1 LTRVR
6 FVKIKLTEDWL
17 LSNRTMSLLEEKFM
31 AVTPNNNG
39 ISRRSGLA
47 FAISAIFAGGN
58 VSAQESIDEIIV
70 KGQGGVGSIRLG
82 VRNDAGSRL
91 GLSALDTPASV
102 GIITREEIATK
113 GDYGALDTVTRAVG
127 VSASASPGNGGT
139 SISSRG
145 FNGHNSTVYTYDG
158 TRMYITAG
166 TVTFPAD
173 TWTLERVEVLRGAGS
188 VINGVGALGSTIN
201 YVPKKPKLGDSDFQA
216 VVAGGSFGMNRVAL
230 GGGAQIS
237 ESVAFRL
244 DASRQEEDGFVDR
257 AAGKR
262 EVIAGS
268 LLLKPNED
276 LSVRLSV
283 DYADVD
289 AAPYWGTPLID
300 GEASSSL
307 RENNYNFADAKVKY
321 EDIWSRVS
329 VEWRL
334 SDNVTFRN
342 DSYLLDAQREW
353 QNLEE
358 YSFNQD
364 TGLIDRAFYLGII
377 HDQEQ
382 LGSRFDF
389 LIDSELAGLDNKI
402 SIGAE
407 INQIDMNYLN
417 NFSTGGFGIGDSV
430 PVFGFE
436 PGLRPEAA
444 TPTILDYQTDT
455 RQMAIFID
463 DTLQITDKLSV
474 VLGGRFDDIDF
485 DRFDLAVGGNPSAA
499 FDTKFSEFTWRA
511 GVVYQP
517 TEQLSLYAQTSTA
530 VDPVTSPISIN
541 AGNADFDLATGRQY
555 EIGVK
560 QQFLNGNGEYTLAYF
575 DIEKNDIITRL
586 PASVIDEQ
594 IGQQSSNGVEF
605 TLRVNPVDSLSVDFN
620 VSSINAEFDEFFSR
634 GVSLAGN
641 TPRNVPENT
650 ANLWLNWS
658 PINNVQ
664 IGGGFRRVDSRFAN
678 DQNTEEMPSYTV
690 FDASVNWMATE
701 NLTVTGRVR
710 NLTNEEDFVLAPY
723 VLNQWIFGDPRAFEL
738 SLRYRM

>member
-1 LTRVR
+1 
-6 FVKIKLTEDWL
+6 
-17 LSNRTMSLLEEKFM
+17 MSLLEEKFM

-39 ISRRSGLA
+39 ISRRSALA
-47 FAISAIFAGGN
+47 FAISAIVTGGN

-158 TRMYITAG
+158 TRLYITAG

-268 LLLKPNED
+268 LLFQPNED

-289 AAPYWGTPLID
+289 AAPYWGTPLIG

-321 EDIWSRVS
+321 EDIWSRVY

-342 DSYLLDAQREW
+342 DTYLLDAQREW

-358 YSFNQD
+358 YSFNKD

-389 LIDSELAGLDNKI
+389 LIDSELAGMENKI
-402 SIGAE
+402 SIGAD

-444 TPTILDYQTDT
+444 TPTIFDYQTDT

-463 DTLQITDKLSV
+463 DTLQITDQLSV
-474 VLGGRFDDIDF
+474 VLGARFDDIDF
-485 DRFDLAVGGNPSAA
+485 DRFDLAIGGNPAAA
-499 FDTKFSEFTWRA
+499 FDAQFSEFTWRA
-511 GVVYQP
+511 GLVYQP

-530 VDPVTSPISIN
+530 ADPVTSPISISASN
-541 AGNADFDLATGRQY
+541 ANFDLATGRQY

-586 PASVIDEQ
+586 PASAVDEQ

-605 TLRVNPVDSLSVDFN
+605 TLRVNPIDTLSVDFN
-620 VSSINAEFDEFFSR
+620 VSSMNAEFDEFFSR
-634 GVSLAGN
+634 GGSLAGN

-664 IGGGFRRVDSRFAN
+664 IGGGFRYVDSRFAN
-678 DQNTEEMPSYTV
+678 DQNTEEMPSYAV
-690 FDASVNWMATE
+690 FDASVNWMATG

-723 VLNQWIFGDPRAFEL
+723 VPNQWIFGDPRAFEL

>member
-1 LTRVR
+1 MTNPNSISKRCA
-6 FVKIKLTEDWL
+6 
-17 LSNRTMSLLEEKFM
+17 LS
-31 AVTPNNNG
+31 
-39 ISRRSGLA
+39 I
-47 FAISAIFAGGN
+47 AISTLVAGGSL
-58 VSAQESIDEIIV
+58 SAQESVEEIVV

-82 VRNDAGSRL
+82 IRNDAGSRL

-113 GDYGALDTVTRAVG
+113 GDYGALDAVTRTAG

-145 FNGHNSTVYTYDG
+145 FNGHNSTIYTYDG
-158 TRMYITAG
+158 TRLYITAG

-201 YVPKKPKLGDSDFQA
+201 YVPKKPRLGDSDFQA

-237 ESVAFRL
+237 DSVAFRL

-257 AAGKR
+257 AAEKR

-268 LLLKPNED
+268 LLFQPAED

-283 DYADVD
+283 DYADVA
-289 AAPYWGTPLID
+289 AAPYWGTPLIN
-300 GEASSSL
+300 GEASNSH
-307 RENNYNFADAKVKY
+307 RQNNYNFEDGKVNY
-321 EDIWSRVS
+321 EDIWSRVH
-329 VEWRL
+329 VEWNL
-334 SDNVTFRN
+334 SDSVTFRN
-342 DSYLLDAQREW
+342 DTYLIKADREW

-358 YSFNQD
+358 YSFNQ
-364 TGLIDRAFYLGII
+364 TTQLIDRAFYLGIVQE
-377 HDQEQ
+377 QEQ

-389 LIDSELAGLDNKI
+389 LIESELGGMSNKL

-407 INQIDMNYLN
+407 INEIDLDYSN
-417 NFSTGGFGIGDSV
+417 NFSTGGFGVSDSV
-430 PVFGFE
+430 PVFGFN

-444 TPTILDYQTDT
+444 IPTILDYQTDT
-455 RQMAIFID
+455 QQVAIFID
-463 DTLQITDKLSV
+463 DTLEISEQLSV
-474 VLGGRFDDIDF
+474 VFGARFDDIDY
-485 DRFDLAVGGNPSAA
+485 DRFDLAIGGNPSAA
-499 FDTKFSEFTWRA
+499 FDASFSEFTWRA

-517 TEQLSLYAQTSTA
+517 TDQLSLYAQTSTA
-530 VDPVTSPISIN
+530 ADPVTSPVSIS

-555 EIGVK
+555 EIGLK
-560 QQFLNGNGEYTLAYF
+560 QQFLNGNGEYTIAYF
-575 DIEKNDIITRL
+575 DIEKNDIPTRL
-586 PASVIDEQ
+586 PASIIDEQ

-605 TLRVNPVDSLSVDFN
+605 TLRVNPIDSLSIDFN
-620 VSSINAEFDEFFSR
+620 VSRINAELEEFFSR

-664 IGGGFRRVDSRFAN
+664 IGGGFRYVGSRFAN
-678 DQNTEEMPSYTV
+678 DQNTEELPSYTV

-710 NLTNEEDFVLAPY
+710 NLTNEEDYVLAPY
-723 VLNQWIFGDPRAFEL
+723 VPNQWIFGDPRAFEL

>member
-1 LTRVR
+1 MNSQY
-6 FVKIKLTEDWL
+6 
-17 LSNRTMSLLEEKFM
+17 SNPLHSKPALM
-31 AVTPNNNG
+31 A
-39 ISRRSGLA
+39 
-47 FAISAIFAGGN
+47 SAICLVVASTS
-58 VSAQESIDEIIV
+58 VLAQEEIEEILV
-70 KGQGGVGSIRLG
+70 TGQGGVGTIRLG

-102 GIITREEIATK
+102 GIITRDEIATK
-113 GDYGALDTVTRAVG
+113 GDYGALEAVTRTAG
-127 VSASASPGNGGT
+127 VSASASPGNGGS

-145 FNGHNSTVYTYDG
+145 FNGHGSTVYTYDG
-158 TRMYITAG
+158 TRLYITAG

-173 TWTLERVEVLRGAGS
+173 TWTLNRVEVLRGAGS

-201 YVPKKPKLGDSDFQA
+201 YVPKKPNFGDTDFQA
-216 VVAGGSFGMNRVAL
+216 VIAGGSYGLSRIAL

-244 DASRQEEDGFVDR
+244 DASRQDEDGFVDR
-257 AAGKR
+257 ADEKR
-262 EVIAGS
+262 EVLAGS
-268 LLLKPNED
+268 LLYQAIED
-276 LSVRLSV
+276 LSIRLSM
-283 DYADVD
+283 DYADID
-289 AAPYWGTPLID
+289 AAPYWGTPLVN

-307 RENNYNFADAKVKY
+307 RENNYNFEDGKVNY
-321 EDIWSRVS
+321 EDLWSRVH
-329 VEWRL
+329 VEWQL

-342 DSYLLDAQREW
+342 DTYLLSAEREW

-358 YSFNQD
+358 YSFNQT

-389 LIDSELAGLDNKI
+389 LIDSELGDMDNKI

-407 INQIDMNYLN
+407 VNEIELNYLN

-430 PVFGFE
+430 PVFGFN
-436 PGLRPEAA
+436 PGLRPESA

-463 DTLQITDKLSV
+463 DTLQISDQISI
-474 VLGGRFDDIDF
+474 VLGARFDDIDF
-485 DRFDLAVGGNPSAA
+485 DRFDLAIGGNPSAA
-499 FDTKFSEFTWRA
+499 FDANFSEFTWRA

-517 TEQLSLYAQTSTA
+517 FETLSLYAQTSTA
-530 VDPVTSPISIN
+530 ADPVTSPISIS

-555 EIGVK
+555 ELGIK
-560 QQFLNGNGEYTLAYF
+560 QQFLDGNGEYTLAYF
-575 DIEKNDIITRL
+575 DIEKSDILTRL
-586 PASVIDEQ
+586 PASAVNEQ

-605 TLRVNPVDSLSVDFN
+605 TLRVNPIDSLSVDFN
-620 VSSINAEFDEFFSR
+620 VSSLNAEYDEFYSG

-664 IGGGFRRVDSRFAN
+664 VGGGFRYVDTRFAN
-678 DQNTEEMPSYTV
+678 DQNTEEMPAYTV
-690 FDASVNWMATE
+690 FDASINWMASE
-701 NLTVTGRVR
+701 NLTITLRAR
-710 NLTNEEDFVLAPY
+710 NLTDEEDYVLAPY
-723 VLNQWIFGDPRAFEL
+723 VPNQWIFGDPRSYEL
-738 SLRYRM
+738 SVRFGL

>member
-1 LTRVR
+1 
-6 FVKIKLTEDWL
+6 
-17 LSNRTMSLLEEKFM
+17 M
-31 AVTPNNNG
+31 AVTPNSNG
-39 ISRRSGLA
+39 ISRRCALV
-47 FAISAIFAGGN
+47 FAISTLVAGGN
-58 VSAQESIDEIIV
+58 LSAQESIDEIVV

-102 GIITREEIATK
+102 GIITRKEIATK
-113 GDYGALDTVTRAVG
+113 GDYGALDAVTRTVG
-127 VSASASPGNGGT
+127 ISASASPGNGGT

-158 TRMYITAG
+158 TRLYITAG

-257 AAGKR
+257 AAEKR

-268 LLLKPNED
+268 LLFQPNED

-321 EDIWSRVS
+321 EDIWSRVH

-334 SDNVTFRN
+334 SDSVTFRN
-342 DSYLLDAQREW
+342 DTYLLDAQREW

-364 TGLIDRAFYLGII
+364 TGLIDRASYLGII

-389 LIDSELAGLDNKI
+389 LIDSELAGMENKI

-407 INQIDMNYLN
+407 INQIDMNYSN
-417 NFSTGGFGIGDSV
+417 NFSTGGFGVGDSV
-430 PVFGFE
+430 AVFGFE

-474 VLGGRFDDIDF
+474 VLGARFDDIDF
-485 DRFDLAVGGNPSAA
+485 DRFDLAIGGNPSAA
-499 FDTKFSEFTWRA
+499 FDAQFSEFTWRA
-511 GVVYQP
+511 GLVYQP

-530 VDPVTSPISIN
+530 ADPVTSPISIN

-560 QQFLNGNGEYTLAYF
+560 QQFLNGKGEYTLAYF

-586 PASVIDEQ
+586 PASAVDEQ

-605 TLRVNPVDSLSVDFN
+605 TLRVNPIDSLSVDFN

-641 TPRNVPENT
+641 TARNVPENT

-664 IGGGFRRVDSRFAN
+664 IGGGFRYVDSRFAN
-678 DQNTEEMPSYTV
+678 DQNTEEIPSYTV
-690 FDASVNWMATE
+690 FDASVNWLATD
-701 NLTVTGRVR
+701 NFTVTGRVR

-723 VLNQWIFGDPRAFEL
+723 VPNQWIFGDPRAFEL
-738 SLRYRM
+738 SLRVRM